1 MKLFF
6 SNPFILCCLLSLQ
19 LPTLCQE
26 LHSQHCCIWSRHY
39 SLECLWWLPHAQKQH
54 FCLPTRRNNS
64 VLFLSRV
71 MISHWT
77 EAFEA
82 LICWHYVHH
91 IVQNWLWFF
100 LNHCFSLWIVVL
112 SYKVKHRF
120 NTVIFFAGPIHF
132 ISFQCKLM
140 ESHSVLYFTHK
151 HFAACKITWLPY
163 KYILFCWQAANVSFL
178 LRSLVAKRCVE
189 PDFFENFVFSNG
201 VNCVTVTC
209 DVESAIAWRGLK

>member
-1 MKLFF
+1 
-6 SNPFILCCLLSLQ
+6 
-19 LPTLCQE
+19 
-26 LHSQHCCIWSRHY
+26 
-39 SLECLWWLPHAQKQH
+39 
-54 FCLPTRRNNS
+54 LPTRRNNS

-82 LICWHYVHH
+82 FDLLTLCSSHSS
-91 IVQNWLWFF
+91 NWLWFF

-120 NTVIFFAGPIHF
+120 NTHIFFAGPIHF

-151 HFAACKITWLPY
+151 HFAACKMTWLLY

-178 LRSLVAKRCVE
+178 LRSLIARNVSNQT
-189 PDFFENFVFSNG
+189 FFENFVFSNG
-201 VNCVTVTC
+201 VTV
-209 DVESAIAWRGLK
+209 SLWRVMWNQQLHEGGWNRLLMPQHTWIWMHLTYVNMAS